1 MGNTGAA
8 LYQPQH
14 TAVPELLSKVYFY
27 LKGNGNETASTLTHT
42 LRVPPCSGAPGCACP
57 AGLYSSD
64 TKAAVTKAAHPA
76 QRCLCPGVR
85 SGIHCNYIGTRWHQ
99 SVSWVLLRLPTTL
112 RFLDMP
118 LCSLEQLR
126 VISISILSH
135 LCESSGFFQC
145 SFFPGCL
152 VKLHIGV
159 LGSWWPANLSVI
171 VILHAESPF
180 TAVCSFQCH
189 HPPVPS
195 FPTPPARHYL
205 SFSIHTSSSLSI
217 TAIYAQ
223 R

>member
-1 MGNTGAA
+1 
-8 LYQPQH
+8 
-14 TAVPELLSKVYFY
+14 
-27 LKGNGNETASTLTHT
+27 
-42 LRVPPCSGAPGCACP
+42 
-57 AGLYSSD
+57 
-64 TKAAVTKAAHPA
+64 
-76 QRCLCPGVR
+76 
-85 SGIHCNYIGTRWHQ
+85 
-99 SVSWVLLRLPTTL
+99 
-112 RFLDMP
+112 MP

-189 HPPVPS
+189 HPSTFLPN
-195 FPTPPARHYL
+195 PTRQTL
-205 SFSIHTSSSLSI
+205 SFILHSHQFQPFYYSYLCSEVEKKIKTESVTSILTLRTTGFAAECCRWPSDERPGKGRHTQSLANTLLARS
-217 TAIYAQ
+217 ALSA
-223 R
+223 